1 MTGLGRQAPIND
13 CYGAQRA
20 TAAIGPRPPIR
31 VEWGTIAFGQSG
43 LRVGVAHIGRDEIEE
58 ADPVY
63 LLTWLRLGGER
74 RGEEAD
80 GDSTDEDPPVHQSD
94 Y

>member
-43 LRVGVAHIGRDEIEE
+43 LRVSDG
-58 ADPVY
+58 
-63 LLTWLRLGGER
+63 LLAVSGQFRYQIMDGGLVNQFMR
-74 RGEEAD
+74 
-80 GDSTDEDPPVHQSD
+80 
-94 Y
+94 